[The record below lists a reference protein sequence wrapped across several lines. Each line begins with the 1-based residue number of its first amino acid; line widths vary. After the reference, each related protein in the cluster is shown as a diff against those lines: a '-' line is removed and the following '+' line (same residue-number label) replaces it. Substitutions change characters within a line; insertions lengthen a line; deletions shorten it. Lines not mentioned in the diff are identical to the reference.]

1 MYRIIDAHTHIFP
14 APLAE
19 KATQSIG
26 DFYNIAMSYPASV
39 EQLLAAEKEIH
50 AEKMVVC
57 SSAVTPKQVSSINDF
72 ISAECQKHP
81 EFIGL
86 GAMHP
91 DYADYEAELDR
102 IVALG
107 LHGVKFHPDF
117 QKFAIDDPKYF
128 DVFRAIAK
136 RGLPVLFHTGD
147 KRYRYSSPDQ
157 LTTLMRAVPDM
168 VAIGAHFGGYSEWEE
183 AFRQPKNPQVFY
195 DTSSALFELDRDL
208 ALRMIDRFGIEQ
220 FMFGTDF
227 PMWKPAEEIN
237 RFLSLGLSESENK
250 ALFYDNCCRLYKL
263 KPRGVELIGF

>member
-26 DFYNIAMSYPASV
+26 DFYDITMSYPASV
-39 EQLLAAEKEIH
+39 EKLLEAEKEIN
-50 AEKMVVC
+50 AERMVVC
-57 SSAVTPKQVSSINDF
+57 SSAVTPKQVESINDF
-72 ISAECQKHP
+72 IANECQKHS

-91 DYADYEAELDR
+91 EYADYEAELDR

-147 KRYRYSSPDQ
+147 KRYHYSSPDQ

-168 VAIGAHFGGYSEWEE
+168 VAIGAHFGGYSEWEN

-208 ALRMIDRFGIEQ
+208 ALRMIERFGIEQ

-227 PMWKPAEEIN
+227 PMWKPVEEIE

-250 ALFYDNCCRLYKL
+250 AIFYDNCCRLYKL
-263 KPRGVELIGF
+263 KSE